1 MKPQK
6 SIALA
11 VTLAL
16 SLLFTLSAC
25 GGDGGGGGGDQGGSS
40 VAGTYTMT
48 MSFNEFAEKSN
59 HSGYLAYSGSEQTTS
74 QTNTLELKADGTY
87 SLTKHM
93 EDTGMLIKVE
103 YTFTGSYTADGDTV
117 TLNAA
122 EKCTFSEDWG
132 NLSGYIENTEGK
144 DSTEA
149 EALSV
154 FPTQFYAVSESGNA
168 NVVVKISSDGTFTYN

>member
-1 MKPQK
+1 
-6 SIALA
+6 
-11 VTLAL
+11 
-16 SLLFTLSAC
+16 
-25 GGDGGGGGGDQGGSS
+25 
-40 VAGTYTMT
+40 
-48 MSFNEFAEKSN
+48 
-59 HSGYLAYSGSEQTTS
+59 
-74 QTNTLELKADGTY
+74 
-87 SLTKHM
+87 
-93 EDTGMLIKVE
+93 MLVKVE

-168 NVVVKISSDGTFTYN
+168 NAVVKVSSDGTFTYN